1 MTKPVVVEYYENGN
15 TILLTPTTVRG
26 LGKNEQFFEELIE
39 KCPELLELESISTG
53 IQKPFKIFR
62 QNMFINAIERT
73 IIPDITIFSA
83 SGHVIIVEVKLVD
96 NPELRDRKVL
106 SQVIDYAGAFVDR
119 TDEELTM
126 IFSGRS
132 ENGETWEQLIESF
145 FPNQQNVETLSARI
159 LRRLQRGEVN
169 MVVACDKAPPGLSK
183 FISGI
188 SRQSALPFSL
198 MLAEITPY
206 VSPDDQNLTAIFV
219 SRATLKTEI
228 VSRTAVTVSFEQ
240 GSNERPS
247 VRVETTPIEEIEQT
261 IAAGDESRLWTETE
275 IEEAAMSSTD
285 SVVRSLFE
293 LAKTESNAQ
302 EIMSPGKKQTA
313 TFGFYLRGID
323 SNGVEKTK
331 QVFNYRIGDPTL
343 RIYLNML
350 ETIVSEEKYHQ
361 FVIRLKDIFPKPMG
375 RDLREPYIPLKEVQ
389 EHFDEFRDA
398 ILGLM
403 N

>member
-302 EIMSPGKKQTA
+302 QIMSPGKKQTA

>member
-206 VSPDDQNLTAIFV
+206 ASPDDQNLTAIFV

-302 EIMSPGKKQTA
+302 QIMSPGKKQTA